1 MTLPKGNIL
10 YYLTGLAVTGSFI
23 WCVYILAYHEIPEAN
38 RDLFIH
44 MLGMIDG
51 AFVGG
56 MVASFFGSSKR
67 EHEVGTST
75 ETETKSE
82 TNQP

>member
-1 MTLPKGNIL
+1 MILPKGNIL
-10 YYLTGLAVTGSFI
+10 YYLTGFVVLTSFL
-23 WCVYILAYHEIPEAN
+23 WCIAILAYHEIPKEN
-38 RDLFIH
+38 RELFVH
-44 MLGMIDG
+44 LLGIIEG

-67 EHEVGTST
+67 EHEIGTSV

-82 TNQP
+82 TRQP

>member
-1 MTLPKGNIL
+1 MRLPKGNIL
-10 YYLTGLAVTGSFI
+10 YYLTGFAVLIAFM
-23 WCVYILAYHEIPEAN
+23 WCIYILAYHQIPEPN

-56 MVASFFGSSKR
+56 LVASFFGSSKR
-67 EHEVGTST
+67 EHEIGTST

-82 TNQP
+82 TRQP